1 MKHTTASSS
10 LKRQTQQSR
19 KQSID
24 DAVKAA
30 TFSPEPPQP
39 ETEKV
44 EEEDSTVK
52 RKMEEEAST
61 VKRKMKHTAASSSV
75 KRQTWQSHRQSI
87 NDAGDTYESF
97 SLINEKA
104 ASESP
109 GKDMKNT
116 TDVDDLFAEKNS
128 PDELMPKEFVSAL
141 DSLVDSLAQPRS
153 ETPLPQT
160 VTVNSPPQEN
170 DLAAAQRLEENKA
183 KLALLRQEYK
193 ELKENQ
199 AKVTSLRQ
207 EYNELKENVSLL
219 KIEIDSN
226 SSSVQGIDDQISQL
240 KSQTDDQIS
249 QLKTQRAELTKTIET
264 KKMARFNVLVN
275 QKKVA
280 EAIKRIVDEI
290 LLYKARKLKE
300 RMGAEEGK
308 CSHACGGMQ
317 EFQLQLLAS
326 QRVHIFC

>member
-1 MKHTTASSS
+1 MKHPAASSS
-10 LKRQTQQSR
+10 VKRQTRQSHR
-19 KQSID
+19 QSID

-44 EEEDSTVK
+44 EEEI
-52 RKMEEEAST
+52 ST

-75 KRQTWQSHRQSI
+75 KRQTRQSHRQSI
-87 NDAGDTYESF
+87 NDAGDTYESL

-116 TDVDDLFAEKNS
+116 TDKNS
-128 PDELMPKEFVSAL
+128 PDEPMPKEFVSAP

-170 DLAAAQRLEENKA
+170 DLAAAQRLKENKA

-207 EYNELKENVSLL
+207 EYNELKENATLL

-240 KSQTDDQIS
+240 KSQ
-249 QLKTQRAELTKTIET
+249 RAELKKTIET
-264 KKMARFNVLVN
+264 KMMARFNVLVN

-280 EAIKRIVDEI
+280 EAIKRTADEI

-300 RMGAEEGK
+300 RMGAEKGK
-308 CSHACGGMQ
+308 CSHA
-317 EFQLQLLAS
+317 
-326 QRVHIFC
+326 

>member
-10 LKRQTQQSR
+10 LKRQTRQSR

-30 TFSPEPPQP
+30 TFSPEPPHP

-44 EEEDSTVK
+44 
-52 RKMEEEAST
+52 EEEAST
-61 VKRKMKHTAASSSV
+61 VKRKMKHTGIQRLHHQSSD
-75 KRQTWQSHRQSI
+75 KLG
-87 NDAGDTYESF
+87 N
-97 SLINEKA
+97 L
-104 ASESP
+104 
-109 GKDMKNT
+109 
-116 TDVDDLFAEKNS
+116 TDRPSMMQNS
-128 PDELMPKEFVSAL
+128 PDELMPKEFISAL

-170 DLAAAQRLEENKA
+170 DLAVAQRLEVNKA

-207 EYNELKENVSLL
+207 EYNEMKENASLL

-226 SSSVQGIDDQISQL
+226 SSSVQGPDFP
-240 KSQTDDQIS
+240 
-249 QLKTQRAELTKTIET
+249 A
-264 KKMARFNVLVN
+264 
-275 QKKVA
+275 
-280 EAIKRIVDEI
+280 
-290 LLYKARKLKE
+290 
-300 RMGAEEGK
+300 
-308 CSHACGGMQ
+308 
-317 EFQLQLLAS
+317 
-326 QRVHIFC
+326 